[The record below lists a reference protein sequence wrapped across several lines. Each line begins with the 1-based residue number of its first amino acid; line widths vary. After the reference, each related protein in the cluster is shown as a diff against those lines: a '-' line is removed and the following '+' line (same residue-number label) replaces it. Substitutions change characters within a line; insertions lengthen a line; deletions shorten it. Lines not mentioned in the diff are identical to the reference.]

1 MSYISLDKFGRGELF
16 YNVSGKDKLQV
27 KNIDKVN
34 ELSKQLEEPSAEQ
47 TVRFANTI
55 SRMIFTEKNFHD
67 FQEEIKL
74 AESKELR
81 EANHSLYESVQSSSE
96 AFYMSLNNL
105 Q

>member
-55 SRMIFTEKNFHD
+55 SRMIFTEKNVND
-67 FQEEIKL
+67 FQEIKL

-81 EANHSLYESVQSSSE
+81 EANLSLNESVESSLE
-96 AFYMSLNNL
+96 AFYISLLNL